1 MNGRAMNGVSRMTER
16 IDDQT
21 LAEQHLKLARLRT
34 EHADLDAAADALAT
48 IGGDRMR
55 VQRLKKWKLRLKD
68 QIAAL
73 EDELTPDIIA

>member
-1 MNGRAMNGVSRMTER
+1 MTER

-34 EHADLDAAADALAT
+34 EHADLDAAADALAA